1 MANRTKYAVSHRK
14 TEIEIITV
22 ELVGTGAADPT
33 INDAAQMGGSELVSA
48 TRTGAGAWTVKFR
61 KAFPK
66 VISAKVF
73 CIGGT
78 AGLQGK
84 FTAKPDMSAAQNP
97 QTVQLAVGA
106 AATDA
111 AANDT
116 IVLEL
121 MVRNSGRN

>member
-1 MANRTKYAVSHRK
+1 MANRTKYAVMHRK
-14 TEIEIITV
+14 TEIELVTV

-33 INDAAQMGGSELVSA
+33 INDATQPGGSELA
-48 TRTGAGAWTVKFR
+48 TAVRTGAGAWTVKFK

-66 VISAKVF
+66 VISAKVV
-73 CIGGT
+73 CIGTT

-84 FTAKPDMSAAQNP
+84 FTAKPDMTIAQNP

-106 AATDA
+106 AGTDA
-111 AANDT
+111 AAADT
-116 IVLEL
+116 VVLEL